1 MNQLFIKQELDSAIT
16 KEQFLEDM
24 DYLFENLRKAY
35 GMYDYFGEDAFF
47 KARVNVGRRIR
58 GDYEFEMSHA
68 IKYTSWEGVPV
79 IDCKKCYYD
88 NKIEKEQL
96 EEFAKKG
103 LHF

>member
-1 MNQLFIKQELDSAIT
+1 
-16 KEQFLEDM
+16 
-24 DYLFENLRKAY
+24 
-35 GMYDYFGEDAFF
+35 
-47 KARVNVGRRIR
+47 
-58 GDYEFEMSHA
+58 MSHA

-103 LHF
+103 IAFLKNIENVTLIGTHTTGCVSSGNCVKIYLPNSCEAFFDMLKNI

>member
-1 MNQLFIKQELDSAIT
+1 
-16 KEQFLEDM
+16 
-24 DYLFENLRKAY
+24 
-35 GMYDYFGEDAFF
+35 
-47 KARVNVGRRIR
+47 
-58 GDYEFEMSHA
+58 MSHA
-68 IKYTSWEGVPV
+68 IKYTSCEGVPV

>member
-1 MNQLFIKQELDSAIT
+1 MSLKLIKEELSFIKDGHFYIG
-16 KEQFLEDM
+16 KP
-24 DYLFENLRKAY
+24 RKSTGSY
-35 GMYDYFGEDAFF
+35 NY
-47 KARVNVGRRIR
+47 
-58 GDYEFEMSHA
+58 A

-96 EEFAKKG
+96 EEFVKKG